1 MVNQQTTLTRN
12 AEIDDVVLRD
22 DAQPAPQIF
31 ISVVIPTLNRP
42 EPLRRALRSAIAQEL
57 PSGVRYE
64 IVIIDNSTD
73 ANARDV
79 VSDLVAQAKKSN
91 STAEIRYVSE
101 PNPGLSNARNA
112 GVAASRGDWIAFL
125 DDDQEATPRWL
136 KGFLIAIQNNPA
148 DAIFGP
154 IDVEPEVKGQAL
166 GASKSLFYRHYEMMS
181 GGDLTH
187 RSAYLGTNNSFFN
200 VKRCFDNRVPF
211 SAKLNSF
218 GGEDS
223 LLLKELVTNGRRFAW
238 AAEAKVTE
246 FVPPHRLTRDYYIKR
261 RFLSGQIRTL
271 VFSMLQKPKWNQVAF
286 WMTVGAI
293 QFAVLGLGSLWYMI
307 LEPEIALA
315 LQAAAFGGL
324 GKLLWMKPFRDKL
337 YAPRP
342 AQPPSSQS

>member
-1 MVNQQTTLTRN
+1 MVNPQTTLARH
-12 AEIDDVVLRD
+12 AEVDERVSY
-22 DAQPAPQIF
+22 DAAPHAPSTF
-31 ISVVIPTLNRP
+31 ISAVIPTLNRLD
-42 EPLRRALRSAIAQEL
+42 PLRRALRSAIAQEL

-64 IVIIDNSTD
+64 IVVIDNSTD
-73 ANARDV
+73 ANVRNVVADV
-79 VSDLVAQAKKSN
+79 AALAKKSN

-112 GVAASRGDWIAFL
+112 GVAAARGDWIAFL
-125 DDDQEATPRWL
+125 DDDQEASPRWL
-136 KGFLIAIQNNPA
+136 KGFLIAIQNNRA

-154 IDVEPEVKGQAL
+154 IDVEPEIKGQTL
-166 GASKSLFYRHYEMMS
+166 GPNKSLFHRHYEMMS

-200 VKRCFDNRVPF
+200 VQRCFTTRAPF
-211 SAKLNSF
+211 STKLNSF

-223 LLLKELVTNGRRFAW
+223 LLLKQLVTNGRRLAW

-246 FVPPHRLTRDYYIKR
+246 FVPPHRMTRSYYFKR

-271 VFSMLQKPKWNQVAF
+271 VYSMLQKPQWSQVAF
-286 WMTVGAI
+286 WMAVGAI
-293 QFAVLGLGSLWYMI
+293 QFTVLGLGSLWYMI
-307 LEPEIALA
+307 LEPEIAFA

-342 AQPPSSQS
+342 AHAPSSPS

>member
-1 MVNQQTTLTRN
+1 MVNPQTTLARH
-12 AEIDDVVLRD
+12 AEVDEHAAH
-22 DAQPAPQIF
+22 DAAPHAPSTF
-31 ISVVIPTLNRP
+31 ISAVIPTLNRP
-42 EPLRRALRSAIAQEL
+42 DPLRRALRSAIAQEL

-64 IVIIDNSTD
+64 IVVIDNSTD

-79 VSDLVAQAKKSN
+79 VSDLIAQAKKSN
-91 STAEIRYVSE
+91 SAAAIRYVSE

-112 GVAASRGDWIAFL
+112 GIAAARGDWIAFL
-125 DDDQEATPRWL
+125 DDDQEASPRWL
-136 KGFLIAIQNNPA
+136 KGFLIAIQNNRA

-154 IDVEPEVKGQAL
+154 IDVEPEIKGQPL
-166 GASKSLFYRHYEMMS
+166 GPNKSLFYRHYEMMS

-200 VKRCFDNRVPF
+200 VQRCFSNRAPF
-211 SAKLNSF
+211 STKLNSF

-223 LLLKELVTNGRRFAW
+223 LLLKELVMNGRRFAW

-286 WMTVGAI
+286 WMAVGAI
-293 QFAVLGLGSLWYMI
+293 QFAALGVGSLWYLI
-307 LEPEIALA
+307 LEPEIAFA

-342 AQPPSSQS
+342 APTPSTSS